1 MAWTGILTGSA
12 QPFLQTQWLVELG
25 QSIPLKGQTVKKLF
39 FTHSSS
45 EPNNL
50 LNRQTRITANCL
62 MAMVSSGD
70 LGDLPS
76 NQTLPESDSGM
87 FTLLSDG

>member
-1 MAWTGILTGSA
+1 M
-12 QPFLQTQWLVELG
+12 
-25 QSIPLKGQTVKKLF
+25 KRLF
-39 FTHSSS
+39 FTHSAS

-70 LGDLPS
+70 LGDLPL

-87 FTLLSDG
+87 VTLLSEAELGTILVLKTGLFVAGSAPLCIAE